1 MLTNDE
7 RRVHEAL
14 RLRDELNAT
23 RFTRR
28 ELSRMGLIAGGAYFG
43 VRGLSLRRALAATIA
58 SPKTTPWKDPMP
70 VPRVMGDSGHQEGY
84 DVNKHQWCAG
94 YYEPKHEYL
103 LTAQESL
110 HSFHSDLP
118 ASSIWSYGSNGFGG
132 TMIDARY
139 GEPILIRV
147 KNELPANHVGFG
159 QPEIATHLHNFH
171 NATESDGG
179 PWNWYGPGKHRDQ
192 HYTMCRAGFTRPEFE
207 ETFGDPRESLTT
219 LFFHDHR
226 PEFTSSNVYK
236 GLVGMFRVFDKEQDT
251 GEEGKGWNLPCGKYD
266 VPLILADKQ
275 FDPRTGLLTFNQLA
289 VTGFLGDK
297 FTVNGKIQPFF
308 TVERRKYRFRVLNGG
323 PSRFYTLQFRK
334 GGKSLP
340 FTQITASGNFLPAAR
355 TNLTKMDIWVAERS
369 DIIVD
374 FSSCKAG
381 DKVYLANSMVMR
393 ESGEGQDRGKSAN
406 PDQVANQ
413 LVEFRVIEAE
423 DRDDSTVPSFFRELP
438 PIDMNAVVKR
448 RNWKFEKTNG
458 TWRINGQIWDP
469 DIDHDPANVD
479 NPLVQVKAN
488 TAEIWTLEST
498 SGGWDHPVHIH
509 FEEGIAIKNNGSNIG
524 QASRF
529 RSDIHRMAGNKLE
542 VYMRFRDFPDPK
554 FYTQG
559 PKGDIGR
566 YVMHCHNTLHE
577 DHAMMA
583 TFTVVP

>member
-1 MLTNDE
+1 MMSDHD
-7 RRVHEAL
+7 RRVADAL

-28 ELSRMGLIAGGAYFG
+28 ELNRMGILAGGSYFG
-43 VRGLSLRRALAATIA
+43 VRGLALRSALAQSVT
-58 SPKTTPWKDPMP
+58 SPKTTPWKDSMP

-94 YYEPKHEYL
+94 LYEPKHEYL

-118 ASSIWSYGSNGFGG
+118 DSAIWSYGSNGFGG
-132 TMIDARY
+132 TMIDAHY

-147 KNELPANHVGFG
+147 KNNLPADHVGFG

-192 HYTMCRAGFTRPEFE
+192 HYTMCRAGFSRPEFE

-251 GEEGKGWNLPCGKYD
+251 GEEGKGWNLPCGEHD

-275 FDPRTGLLTFNQLA
+275 FDPGTGLLTFNQFA
-289 VTGFLGDK
+289 VSGFLGDK
-297 FTVNGKIQPFF
+297 ITVNGKIQPYF

-323 PSRFYTLQFRK
+323 PSRFYTISFRK
-334 GGKSLP
+334 GGKAMP

-355 TNLTKMDIWVAERS
+355 TNQTKMDLWVAERS

-374 FSSCKAG
+374 FSTCKAG
-381 DKVYLANSMVMR
+381 EKVYLANSMVMR
-393 ESGEGQDRGKSAN
+393 ASGEGQDRGKSVN

-413 LVEFRVIEAE
+413 LVEFRVVEAE

-448 RNWKFEKTNG
+448 RTWKFEKTNG

-469 DIDHDPANVD
+469 EIDHDPDNVANPKVE
-479 NPLVQVKAN
+479 VKSN

-524 QASRF
+524 AASRY
-529 RSDIHRMAGNKLE
+529 RSDVHRMAGNKLE

-554 FYTQG
+554 FYTSG

-577 DHAMMA
+577 DHSMMA